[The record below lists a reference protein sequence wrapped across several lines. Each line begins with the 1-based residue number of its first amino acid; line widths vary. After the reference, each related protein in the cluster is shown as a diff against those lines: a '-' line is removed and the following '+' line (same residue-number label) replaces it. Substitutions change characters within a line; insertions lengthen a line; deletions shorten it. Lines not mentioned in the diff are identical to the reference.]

1 MLANPIVRVLLPCAV
16 VIVTTS
22 ASTLLTRYSQRNG
35 TYYYDPAALNILTEA
50 LKLMLC
56 VAGLFQLYGKDTPKA
71 IKNAFKRESIY
82 YFGIPSFLYAVQN
95 NLFFF
100 GLKLLPPALFQLMGN
115 LRVLTTALASK
126 WMLGTQISRVQWGAL
141 CLLVVG
147 MCVSQ
152 LREDAFSTG
161 QWFSGKSSLLA
172 ENDSMLGGFIAS
184 IFICTLSAV
193 ASVWNELA
201 LKREAHESIHS
212 QNVVMYTTGIIFNT
226 IFMWAES
233 VDFANAF
240 SRFDGLSLL
249 IAINLAFGGVAVS
262 MVMKFADNIVKVFA
276 SSVSVL
282 FTAFVSVF
290 LFGLPLTWPLM
301 LSAVMVGYASVTYY
315 RKPEDKDKPKL
326 DEEQGM

>member
-1 MLANPIVRVLLPCAV
+1 MFANPLVRVLLPCAV
-16 VIVTTS
+16 VMLTTS

-35 TYYYDPAALNILTEA
+35 TYYYDPAALNLLTEA
-50 LKLMLC
+50 LKLTLC
-56 VAGLFQLYGKDTPKA
+56 VCGLIQLYGKDTPKA
-71 IKNAFKRESIY
+71 IRAAFKRDSLY
-82 YFGIPSFLYAVQN
+82 YFGVPSFLYAVQN

-115 LRVLTTALASK
+115 LRVLTTALAAK
-126 WMLGTQISRVQWGAL
+126 WMLGTQISQVQWAAL

-152 LREDAFSTG
+152 LREDAFATG

-172 ENDSMLGGFIAS
+172 ENDNMMGGFIAS
-184 IFICTLSAV
+184 VFICTLSAV

-212 QNVVMYTTGIIFNT
+212 QNVVMYTTGIVFNSA
-226 IFMWAES
+226 FMWVENVNFS
-233 VDFANAF
+233 QAF
-240 SRFDGLSLL
+240 SSFDRLSLL

-276 SSVSVL
+276 NSVSIL
-282 FTAFVSVF
+282 FTAFISVF

-301 LSAVMVGYASVTYY
+301 LSALIVGYASVTYY
-315 RKPEDKDKPKL
+315 SKPTEKPKPTP
-326 DEEQGM
+326 DEEQGK